1 MSEHTANILFK
12 LGGYHL
18 DCRGEREVKVC
29 GKTKPRGYKKI
40 FVLFSAEHEI
50 SIAHMYKNIKNF
62 SFFSD
67 SDKPRMLFFSCSAE
81 LSMKRNL

>member
-29 GKTKPRGYKKI
+29 HPGITQL
-40 FVLFSAEHEI
+40 FVYMSVIMGLLYSNH
-50 SIAHMYKNIKNF
+50 
-62 SFFSD
+62 
-67 SDKPRMLFFSCSAE
+67 
-81 LSMKRNL
+81 LSPGSSYLSEVEGH

>member
-29 GKTKPRGYKKI
+29 GKAKLRGYKT
-40 FVLFSAEHEI
+40 FFALYSAEHEI
-50 SIAHMYKNIKNF
+50 LIAHKYKNIKNF
-62 SFFSD
+62 SSFFH
-67 SDKPRMLFFSCSAE
+67 SDKPRMLFLL
-81 LSMKRNL
+81 LS